1 MKAVAVATKAKRR
14 RATAVFMVEM
24 MSWVLGEFGGP
35 LPVALTH
42 AGARKTVLSVDQHPI
57 SLLYSICLCSLIF
70 SSLVYHHSHGIIISL
85 VTASAS
91 IGDDA
96 DIQKLV
102 AAHTAKIISRA

>member
-57 SLLYSICLCSLIF
+57 SLLFYLSLFSDFFILILSI
-70 SSLVYHHSHGIIISL
+70 SS
-85 VTASAS
+85 
-91 IGDDA
+91 
-96 DIQKLV
+96 
-102 AAHTAKIISRA
+102 